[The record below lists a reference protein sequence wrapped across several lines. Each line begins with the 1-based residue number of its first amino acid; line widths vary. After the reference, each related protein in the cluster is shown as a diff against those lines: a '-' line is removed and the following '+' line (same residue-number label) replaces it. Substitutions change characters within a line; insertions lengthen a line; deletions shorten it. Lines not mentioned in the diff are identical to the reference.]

1 MPRRYISKVKIPG
14 DSTIYY
20 IKDDEARDLI
30 A

>member
-1 MPRRYISKVKIPG
+1 MPKKYISKVKIPG
-14 DSTIYY
+14 DTSIYY